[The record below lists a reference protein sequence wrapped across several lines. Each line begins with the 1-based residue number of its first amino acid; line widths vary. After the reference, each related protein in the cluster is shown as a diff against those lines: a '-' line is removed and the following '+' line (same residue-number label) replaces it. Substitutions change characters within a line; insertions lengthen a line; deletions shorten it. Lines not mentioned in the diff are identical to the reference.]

1 MEPFVSAQTPQI
13 SYLARGEVDAIN
25 AAFSLDDLWES
36 SMATGE
42 AANEA
47 RASASGL
54 PSTLVPHSVTV
65 QSSFFHVY
73 FTTASCVAAT
83 ANTYLPD
90 FAVELGGQR

>member
-54 PSTLVPHSVTV
+54 PSTLTLSLFNLHS
-65 QSSFFHVY
+65 SMFILPLRP
-73 FTTASCVAAT
+73 ASRPLQIR
-83 ANTYLPD
+83 TYQILR
-90 FAVELGGQR
+90 LS